1 MQLMVVGG
9 ALLPRKCVYVQAFLT
24 ADGGQGSLRVVETR
38 PLLTNHHV
46 AQLTREP
53 GVTTGTVI
61 IVVRWIRGIVKLLSE
76 IFFPNK

>member
-9 ALLPRKCVYVQAFLT
+9 ALLPRKCVYVQSFLT

-53 GVTTGTVI
+53 GVTTDSFSDKFLVLFSGNSARSTA
-61 IVVRWIRGIVKLLSE
+61 GNTE
-76 IFFPNK
+76 A